1 MIYLVGF
8 FSLVTF
14 FIFYTFSKSIAK
26 KLNLYDDK
34 NIPVIGGVYLIIGY
48 LLNYFFNENNL
59 EGNLFFIEPL
69 FLIPIFFVALLDDK
83 FDLNPYFR
91 LIIIVIISSIFI
103 DFENFYIQSLNFK
116 YLGFFNIPNNT
127 FINLLLP
134 IFCIVVFIN
143 AFNFTD
149 GINGLATL
157 LGLSWLLY
165 LGIKFNFLIDI
176 YFILFLFLIFFL
188 ILNFSNKLYLGDS
201 GNYIISLIIGY
212 LLIVLN
218 KKFVFSLYV
227 EEILLMLLI
236 PGLDLV
242 RLFFI
247 RIRNKKNPLKG
258 DKNHLHHYLLRKMSL
273 IKSLAVYL
281 LLVNLPIYI
290 FLFFEDSLIFL
301 LILSS
306 SVYFYIIK
314 KTQP

>member
-1 MIYLVGF
+1 M
-8 FSLVTF
+8 
-14 FIFYTFSKSIAK
+14 
-26 KLNLYDDK
+26 
-34 NIPVIGGVYLIIGY
+34 
-48 LLNYFFNENNL
+48 
-59 EGNLFFIEPL
+59 
-69 FLIPIFFVALLDDK
+69 
-83 FDLNPYFR
+83 R
-91 LIIIVIISSIFI
+91 L
-103 DFENFYIQSLNFK
+103 
-116 YLGFFNIPNNT
+116 
-127 FINLLLP
+127 
-134 IFCIVVFIN
+134 
-143 AFNFTD
+143 
-149 GINGLATL
+149 
-157 LGLSWLLY
+157 
-165 LGIKFNFLIDI
+165 
-176 YFILFLFLIFFL
+176 LFLFLIFFL